1 MKCRQWKSKLTKKE
15 LTHLKEMGINTKHA
29 FQNTINNQQKSRE
42 ENNHNPILEPCWEC
56 RGIARKIRMKPEIN
70 I

>member
-1 MKCRQWKSKLTKKE
+1 MEIFAYKKGIK
-15 LTHLKEMGINTKHA
+15 HLKEMGINTKKA

-42 ENNHNPILEPCWEC
+42 ENNYNPVLEPCWVC
-56 RGIARKIRMKPEIN
+56 RRIAGKLGMKPETKNLN